1 MFNLNHIFFGISLS
15 FILLIVFSFNISQPV
30 LSQDEASSDCA
41 PLVEEALQVLGS
53 SCAEVGRN
61 EVCYGHTMVNATFR
75 DDAVDVRFSSSG
87 DISPLID
94 IDTLVTEPIDLDAG
108 TWGVAMMRLQADLPD
123 SDDDSS
129 MTLVL
134 FGDTEVISAV
144 DPTGAALPQCSVENE
159 SGRNL
164 DIYAGAGT
172 NRDVVSVFPIGE
184 QAVVNGRNENGDW
197 VRLFRNGSLG
207 WLPAAELTTTC
218 EFETLAIV
226 DESADTSALY
236 TQPMQ
241 AFTLQT
247 NNNSSCED
255 APDGLLV
262 ESPTGQRA
270 HVMVNGVELEFASTG
285 FLSGDADGN
294 LLVSGIDGEITVKAL
309 LETVQVLP
317 GFETRIPLLDG
328 LPIDVPEIPFEII
341 DLSLQRLPEGILE
354 RNLQSILDDRSID
367 SINRFQREFRN
378 LDDLDLEEFI
388 PEGLPT
394 GIPSFPR

>member
-1 MFNLNHIFFGISLS
+1 MFKLKSIFISVFLS
-15 FILLIVFSFNISQPV
+15 LILFIVFTLNINQPV
-30 LSQDEASSDCA
+30 LSQDDTSSDCA

-75 DDAVDVRFSSSG
+75 DDADGVRFSSSG

-123 SDDDSS
+123 LDADSS
-129 MTLVL
+129 MTIVV

-144 DPTGAALPQCSVENE
+144 DPTVAALPQCSVENE
-159 SGRNL
+159 SCRNL
-164 DIYAGAGT
+164 NIYAGAGA

-207 WLPAAELTTTC
+207 WLPTAELTTTC
-218 EFETLAIV
+218 AIETLAIV
-226 DESADTSALY
+226 DESTDTSTLY

-328 LPIDVPEIPFEII
+328 LPIDVPEIPFEIV
-341 DLSLQRLPEGILE
+341 DFSLQRLPEGVLE

-367 SINRFQREFRN
+367 SINRFQREFRD

-394 GIPSFPR
+394 RIPSFPR